1 MKNLN
6 QQSEIMNR
14 FNVTELE
21 DRFEMKR
28 WKVTIIVKEPCD
40 CNNA

>member
-28 WKVTIIVKEPCD
+28 WRPVEFEVVHVPCD
-40 CNNA
+40 C

>member
-6 QQSEIMNR
+6 QQSEIINR

-21 DRFEMKR
+21 DRFEMKKWGPPPGER
-28 WKVTIIVKEPCD
+28 EIPYDDYV
-40 CNNA
+40 